1 MKAGFDYLYDK
12 VGMYDCL
19 RGVIRGERPAA
30 SITHEWQVVDD
41 IASTCSISWKIM
53 MSSASPAISSVVMP

>member
-1 MKAGFDYLYDK
+1 
-12 VGMYDCL
+12 MYDCL

-41 IASTCSISWKIM
+41 IREHMLYFLEIM
-53 MSSASPAISSVVMP
+53 MSSASPAISSVVML